1 MRSQAFAH
9 SSSHHVGSDV
19 CILPSVPSAGVG
31 RSRPR
36 GFTLIELLVVIAI
49 IAVLIALLLPA
60 VQSAREAARRIQCT
74 NNLKQLGLALANYE
88 SGNAAYP
95 FASIYQFRA
104 MGFPSTDQGTSCFT
118 ALLMYFEQAP
128 LANSYNYSLNYRC
141 DPNATVSGAGL
152 SALWCPSD
160 ADIAGS
166 VYVEGPSS
174 RHNLPWPV
182 YFTSYAGSYGQWG
195 GRINGSPGT
204 TVATVVANLQ
214 QHNGA
219 IIASGYHPVTNP
231 GASRGSVTI
240 ASVTDGTS
248 NSIAFGEHAHS
259 LLSKTDGSFYSWN
272 WWVSGNY
279 GDTAF
284 TEFYPINIQ
293 KKAKNYPKGATE
305 AGGFISAAS
314 SFHPGGANFA
324 FCDGSV
330 RFLKDSISTW
340 TLDDNGSPL
349 GATQQASGLWSVT
362 DSTLFRPGV
371 YQALGSINGGEVISA
386 DAY

>member
-1 MRSQAFAH
+1 MMDN
-9 SSSHHVGSDV
+9 SSTGHGGSSPCFHPD
-19 CILPSVPSAGVG
+19 VPSARTTLAG
-31 RSRPR
+31 RWVRRR

-60 VQSAREAARRIQCT
+60 VQAAREAARRAQCV
-74 NNLKQLGLALANYE
+74 NNLKQLGLATANYE
-88 SGNAAYP
+88 SANSSYP
-95 FASIYQFRA
+95 FASIMQFRA
-104 MGFPSTDQGTSCFT
+104 KGFPSTDQGISCFT
-118 ALLMYFEQAP
+118 ALLPYFEQGT
-128 LANSYNYSLNYRC
+128 LANAYNFSVNYRC
-141 DPNATVSGAGL
+141 DPNGTVSGTGI
-152 SALWCPSD
+152 SGLWCPSD
-160 ADIAGS
+160 GEIAGAS
-166 VYVEGPSS
+166 YVESASS
-174 RHNLPWPV
+174 RHDLPWTV

-204 TVATVVANLQ
+204 TAATIVANLQ
-214 QHNGA
+214 QHNGP
-219 IIASGYHPVTNP
+219 IVSSGYHPASAA
-231 GASRGSVTI
+231 GASRGPVTI
-240 ASVTDGTS
+240 AMVTDGTS
-248 NSIAFGEHAHS
+248 NTIAFGEHAHG

-284 TEFYPINIQ
+284 TQFYPLNIQ

-305 AGGFISAAS
+305 AGGFISAAN

-349 GATQQASGLWSVT
+349 GATQQASGLWVVT
-362 DSTLFRPGV
+362 DPTIFRPGV

-386 DAY
+386 DSF

>member
-1 MRSQAFAH
+1 MKR
-9 SSSHHVGSDV
+9 
-19 CILPSVPSAGVG
+19 
-31 RSRPR
+31 R

-60 VQSAREAARRIQCT
+60 VQSAREAARRAQCV

-88 SGNAAYP
+88 SANGTYP
-95 FASIYQFRA
+95 FASIYQYRVK
-104 MGFPSTDQGTSCFT
+104 GFPSTDQGISCFT
-118 ALLMYFEQAP
+118 ALLLYFEQSP
-128 LANSYNYSLNYRC
+128 LANSYNFSVNYRC
-141 DPNATVSGAGL
+141 DPNGTVSGASIASL
-152 SALWCPSD
+152 LCPSD
-160 ADIAGS
+160 VEVAGV
-166 VYVEGPSS
+166 VYIEPASS

-182 YFTSYAGSYGQWG
+182 TFTSYAGSYGQWG
-195 GRINGSPGT
+195 GRILGQPGT

-219 IIASGYHPVTNP
+219 IVASGYHPSAAA
-231 GASRGSVTI
+231 GASRGPVAI
-240 ASVTDGTS
+240 ASITDGTS
-248 NSIAFGEHAHS
+248 NSIAFSEHAHG
-259 LLSKTDGSFYSWN
+259 LLSKADGSFYGWN

-293 KKAKNYPKGATE
+293 KKAKNYPGGVPTE
-305 AGGFISAAS
+305 AGGFINAAT

-340 TLDDNGSPL
+340 TLDNNGTPL
-349 GATQQASGLWSVT
+349 GATQQASGLWVVSDPTV
-362 DSTLFRPGV
+362 FKPGV
-371 YQALGSINGGEVISA
+371 YQALGSINGGEVISS
-386 DAY
+386 DSY